1 MGGKVVSLAA
11 TVLAGVLFGCA
22 VQLDSAPARWTTT
35 TAESVSGQARKAPKT
50 YGVYFSRVPVPPN
63 AGIGLVR
70 VVLTCGHVAAIAKIL
85 MTGTF
90 KR

>member
-1 MGGKVVSLAA
+1 MGRKVVSLTA
-11 TVLAGVLFGCA
+11 TVFCSVLFGCA
-22 VQLDSAPARWTTT
+22 VQLDSAPARWTT

-50 YGVYFSRVPVPPN
+50 YGVYFSRLPVPPN